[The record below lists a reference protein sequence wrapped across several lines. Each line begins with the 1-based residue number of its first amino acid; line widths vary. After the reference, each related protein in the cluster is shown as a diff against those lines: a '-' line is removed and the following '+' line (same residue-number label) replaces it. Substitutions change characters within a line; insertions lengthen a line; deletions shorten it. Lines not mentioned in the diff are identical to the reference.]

1 MFADPQLESREFW
14 VDVEHNELGR
24 EIKYPGAPYQF
35 SDTPWTMRRRAPL
48 IGEDNT
54 AIYEKE
60 LSLSKPELTVL
71 AEEGII

>member
-1 MFADPQLESREFW
+1 
-14 VDVEHNELGR
+14 
-24 EIKYPGAPYQF
+24 
-35 SDTPWTMRRRAPL
+35 MRRRAPL
-48 IGEDNT
+48 TGEDNT